1 MWFRGNHG
9 TTDKTGTDR
18 PRMSVGKGREEEEE
32 GQRAQGGMNVED
44 EGAGYVN
51 KLLELV
57 EQSRGKVPPVCVGR
71 NKRMLSR
78 NYREPAKVR
87 GGLATVEGVVVIE
100 SVEKQRLG

>member
-9 TTDKTGTDR
+9 TADKTGTDR
-18 PRMSVGKGREEEEE
+18 PRMSGGKGREEEEEKE

-57 EQSRGKVPPVCVGR
+57 EQSRGKVPP
-71 NKRMLSR
+71 S
-78 NYREPAKVR
+78 AW
-87 GGLATVEGVVVIE
+87 EGIKGCCHE
-100 SVEKQRLG
+100 ITGNQQK